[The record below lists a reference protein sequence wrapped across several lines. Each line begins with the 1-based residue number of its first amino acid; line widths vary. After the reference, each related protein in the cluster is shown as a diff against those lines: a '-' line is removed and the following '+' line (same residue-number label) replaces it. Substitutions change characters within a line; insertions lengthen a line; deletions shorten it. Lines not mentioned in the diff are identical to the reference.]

1 MKWEPGDSSS
11 VGELKGHDREG
22 FAEKLLAL
30 RIVGGHGFSRAAR
43 PLNDVRRRLK
53 RRPFKAPAADYGISP
68 QTIYS
73 ANLHS
78 GR

>member
-43 PLNDVRRRLK
+43 PLKRCKATPETAPLQGPRR
-53 RRPFKAPAADYGISP
+53 
-68 QTIYS
+68 
-73 ANLHS
+73 
-78 GR
+78 